1 MSIYTS
7 PYGEGSGPGFPMTTP
22 IIATANRAVIQQYL
36 DDPDGSHLQSQAHYP
51 CIHCRLAGMFRL
63 VVRAALRLLA

>member
-1 MSIYTS
+1 
-7 PYGEGSGPGFPMTTP
+7 MTTP